1 MRHLLTSI
9 LLLSASLTAHAQY
22 QAGDMF
28 VYPRIGFAITNLT
41 NNNIYYNMDSK
52 ELDSKAKAGLTVGV
66 EAERFISAPLSVSA
80 GVMYTNQGY
89 KYPDYGVDDK
99 NAKTFWNC
107 EDSKVTM
114 HYLQVPVMLNLYVA
128 DGLAFKAGVEMGY
141 LLHSKAQSVMT
152 DGIIDSDNNY
162 VVKTTKRQSAKNTDI
177 YRRFDLSIPMGASYE
192 YMHFVLDLR
201 YHLGLANLS
210 KVEKNMHSSVV
221 TFTLGYQFEL

>member
-1 MRHLLTSI
+1 
-9 LLLSASLTAHAQY
+9 
-22 QAGDMF
+22 
-28 VYPRIGFAITNLT
+28 
-41 NNNIYYNMDSK
+41 MDSK

-114 HYLQVPVMLNLYVA
+114 HYLQVPVMFNLYVA
-128 DGLAFKAGVEMGY
+128 DGLALKAGVEMGY

>member
-1 MRHLLTSI
+1 MRHFLTSI
-9 LLLSASLTAHAQY
+9 LLLAASLTAHAQY

>member
-1 MRHLLTSI
+1 MSHLLTSI
-9 LLLSASLTAHAQY
+9 LLLAASLTAHAQY

-80 GVMYTNQGY
+80 GVMYTNQGH

-128 DGLAFKAGVEMGY
+128 DGLALKAGVEMGY

>member
-1 MRHLLTSI
+1 MRHFLTSI
-9 LLLSASLTAHAQY
+9 LLLAASLTAHAQY

-210 KVEKNMHSSVV
+210 KVAKNMHSSVV

>member
-9 LLLSASLTAHAQY
+9 LLLAASLTAHAQY

-80 GVMYTNQGY
+80 GVMYTNQGH

-162 VVKTTKRQSAKNTDI
+162 VVKTTERQSAKNTDI

>member
-1 MRHLLTSI
+1 MRHFLTSI
-9 LLLSASLTAHAQY
+9 LLLAASLTAHAQY

-162 VVKTTKRQSAKNTDI
+162 VVKTTERQSAKNTDI

>member
-1 MRHLLTSI
+1 MRHFLTSI
-9 LLLSASLTAHAQY
+9 LLLAASLTAHAQY

-80 GVMYTNQGY
+80 GVMYTNQGH

-162 VVKTTKRQSAKNTDI
+162 VVKTTERQSAKNTDI